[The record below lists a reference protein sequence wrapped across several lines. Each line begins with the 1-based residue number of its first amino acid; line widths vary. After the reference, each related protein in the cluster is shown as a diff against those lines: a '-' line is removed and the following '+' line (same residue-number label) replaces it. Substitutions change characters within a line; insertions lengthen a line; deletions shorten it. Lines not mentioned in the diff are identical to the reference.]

1 MSCGYSWR
9 LQSCHLEREPRNIH
23 RPWNVQFQEDQTSGH
38 TFGTVFSG
46 AIIILNQNPHLKHA
60 GVSKCHFGIQLP
72 FYSLGF
78 SYLGNRNSLEF
89 AVCGCS
95 YFPSCNSS
103 LDFLVFSELHKTS
116 LCQLALNSCP
126 LCWNSLWHT
135 RGKGLACSASPTC
148 QASWPRVHL
157 CFYWC
162 ETLWGI

>member
-1 MSCGYSWR
+1 MCRVLAQVSLHPQSLFLNHSTLLYVLGPGQYCSPRSQVKRECDLVWFWTWR
-9 LQSCHLEREPRNIH
+9 NPSKTILFWICKG
-23 RPWNVQFQEDQTSGH
+23 SG
-38 TFGTVFSG
+38 
-46 AIIILNQNPHLKHA
+46 
-60 GVSKCHFGIQLP
+60 
-72 FYSLGF
+72 
-78 SYLGNRNSLEF
+78 
-89 AVCGCS
+89 GCS

-162 ETLWGI
+162 ETLWAYRNPGLWFRANNLVKAKKF